1 MRRYRYNLNGCS
13 LSLTVQRPCMD
24 WLWVFLSGDSDYVDD
39 KSLAE
44 AGKLKGQRARELA
57 IKEQAEAAAREKDA
71 LQNAENIGKL
81 KEKIASG
88 ELSTKIRTQVQ
99 ARHIEGT
106 PEFEKYKSSRLEK
119 GQTPQNILSI
129 ANGTPQ
135 EIVDNCIGTGIVVI
149 KEEKDGLYEIREYT
163 DADRIIGK
171 YYADDVYHETKRMII
186 VYAKKGTHIVPTN
199 PEGKRK

>member
-1 MRRYRYNLNGCS
+1 MG
-13 LSLTVQRPCMD
+13 

-44 AGKLKGQRARELA
+44 AGKLKDQRARELA

-71 LQNAENIGKL
+71 LQNAEKIGKL

-106 PEFEKYKSSRLEK
+106 PEFEKYRSSRLEK
-119 GQTPQNILSI
+119 GQTPQSILSI
-129 ANGTPQ
+129 AEGTPQ
-135 EIVDNCIGTGIVVI
+135 EIVDKCVGTGTVVI
-149 KEEKDGLYEIREYT
+149 KERKDGSYEIKEYT
-163 DADRIIGK
+163 DADRVIGK
-171 YYADDVYHETKRMII
+171 YYAYCADKSGGKKKMINI
-186 VYAKKGTHIVPTN
+186 WEYANSLPRVRLQTTTN
-199 PEGKRK
+199 EKY

>member
-13 LSLTVQRPCMD
+13 LSLTAQRPCIG

-44 AGKLKGQRARELA
+44 AGKLKDQRAKELA

-119 GQTPQNILSI
+119 GQTPQSILSI
-129 ANGTPQ
+129 ADGTPQ

-149 KEEKDGLYEIREYT
+149 KRKKMDCTKSENIRT
-163 DADRIIGK
+163 LIG
-171 YYADDVYHETKRMII
+171 
-186 VYAKKGTHIVPTN
+186 
-199 PEGKRK
+199 

>member
-13 LSLTVQRPCMD
+13 LSLTAQRPCIG

-44 AGKLKGQRARELA
+44 AGKLKDQRAKELA
-57 IKEQAEAAAREKDA
+57 IKEQAEAAAREKEA

-106 PEFEKYKSSRLEK
+106 PEFEKYRSSRLEK
-119 GQTPQNILSI
+119 GQTPQSILTVTTEEAQI
-129 ANGTPQ
+129 LIRNYACTGQVDVQRKRDGTVK
-135 EIVDNCIGTGIVVI
+135 IV
-149 KEEKDGLYEIREYT
+149 E
-163 DADRIIGK
+163 
-171 YYADDVYHETKRMII
+171 
-186 VYAKKGTHIVPTN
+186 
-199 PEGKRK
+199 

>member
-1 MRRYRYNLNGCS
+1 M
-13 LSLTVQRPCMD
+13 
-24 WLWVFLSGDSDYVDD
+24 
-39 KSLAE
+39 
-44 AGKLKGQRARELA
+44 
-57 IKEQAEAAAREKDA
+57 
-71 LQNAENIGKL
+71 
-81 KEKIASG
+81 
-88 ELSTKIRTQVQ
+88 
-99 ARHIEGT
+99 
-106 PEFEKYKSSRLEK
+106 EK

-199 PEGKRK
+199 PEEKRK